1 MTSHTTKVRVQ
12 MSFYVEVATESHP
25 EDIDAIS
32 MRDIIIDNTSNILH
46 DIASDHGSM
55 ALAIDDYT
63 FEDVEMHT
71 EE

>member
-1 MTSHTTKVRVQ
+1 
-12 MSFYVEVATESHP
+12 
-25 EDIDAIS
+25 